1 MTGCNKKVTFN
12 SFTKGQFNYCP
23 LLMMFNTRAAN
34 HNRNTLHRRGLRA
47 FLNDE
52 TSTFKDMVSK
62 NNDTTIHAFGKYS
75 KIDD

>member
-1 MTGCNKKVTFN
+1 
-12 SFTKGQFNYCP
+12 
-23 LLMMFNTRAAN
+23 MMFNTRAAN